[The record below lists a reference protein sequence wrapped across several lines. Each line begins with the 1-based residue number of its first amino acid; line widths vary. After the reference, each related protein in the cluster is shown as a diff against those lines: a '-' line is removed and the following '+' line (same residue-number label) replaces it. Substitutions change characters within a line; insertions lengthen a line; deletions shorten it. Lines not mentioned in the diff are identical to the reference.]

1 MTLAAAKH
9 EEAQGRAIYRGLMWK
24 GVLSIARLL
33 VTSGGEVMRL
43 RQPGTSEQRYTRPA
57 RRYQLP
63 VYQRGMTRSLS
74 AEPYLRPTRY
84 CDCRA
89 PEVAALANEL
99 GAFRKSDLEFAETAF
114 QFAKEKTTLEIR
126 PILPVEETL
135 RRGSGTCFEL
145 ISVFIALCRAAGI
158 RARYK
163 IFSTNMIQS
172 WREAT
177 IDADPLLKKWYDSL
191 DNFLFEG
198 EGEAWVDGRWVV
210 AHVGP
215 TAERQAA
222 AGIPITRFGEDSLGV
237 WFTARPGTIMHLE
250 SIPAGLGLGSRLLHR
265 ISPASMERVN
275 LSVLRQIA
283 RGREVLRQAGGLAA
297 YDRKARN
304 KIYQAETAVPVEAL
318 SVV

>member
-1 MTLAAAKH
+1 MLAEARR
-9 EEAQGRAIYRGLMWK
+9 EEAQGRAIYRSLMWK
-24 GVLSIARLL
+24 GVLSIGELL
-33 VTSGGEVMRL
+33 LTSGGEVMRM
-43 RQPGTSEQRYTRPA
+43 RQPGTSEERYARPA
-57 RRYQLP
+57 RRYELP
-63 VYQRGMTRSLS
+63 VCRKEMTRYRSN
-74 AEPYLRPTRY
+74 ERYLRPTRY
-84 CDCRA
+84 CNCRA
-89 PEVAALANEL
+89 PEVIALANEL
-99 GAFRKSDLEFAETAF
+99 GAFQKSDLEFAKAAF

-126 PILPVEETL
+126 PLLPVEKTL
-135 RRGSGTCFEL
+135 RLGSGTCFEL

-198 EGEAWVDGRWVV
+198 EGEVYVDGRWVV

-237 WFTARPGTIMHLE
+237 WFTAKPGTIMHLE
-250 SIPAGLGLGSRLLHR
+250 AIPAGLGLGSRLLHR

-283 RGREVLRQAGGLAA
+283 RGRQVLMEAGGPEE
-297 YDRKARN
+297 YDQKIRN
-304 KIYQAETAVPVEAL
+304 QA
-318 SVV
+318 